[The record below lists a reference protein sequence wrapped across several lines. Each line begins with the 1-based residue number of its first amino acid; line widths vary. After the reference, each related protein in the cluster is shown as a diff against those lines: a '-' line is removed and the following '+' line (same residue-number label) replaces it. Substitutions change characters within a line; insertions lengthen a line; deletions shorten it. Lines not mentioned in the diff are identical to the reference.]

1 MSTGCWSLCTRAQ
14 SACSVNA
21 MADRPSS
28 SARAQLRSMS
38 PWGASHGHAVC
49 TWRSG
54 GSTGQGYNPDL
65 VGYVVEGLAYV
76 GGAFLIG
83 AGLYLVMRG
92 TFPAW
97 WRKRMLWP
105 LVNVTPRVSHLQG
118 WAEVALGIS
127 ILSIVFTTVAPEM
140 VAGILVVVA
149 FVTYLGGVVLYLFS
163 TWLSRRPAS

>member
-1 MSTGCWSLCTRAQ
+1 MSTGCWPWCTSAQ

-21 MADRPSS
+21 MAGKPSS
-28 SARAQLRSMS
+28 RARAQLRSMS
-38 PWGASHGHAVC
+38 PCGASQDHSVW

-97 WRKRMLWP
+97 WRRRMLWP
-105 LVNVTPRVSHLQG
+105 LVHVTPRVSHLQG
-118 WAEVALGIS
+118 WAAIAIGVS
-127 ILSIVFTTVAPEM
+127 ILAIVLTTLAPGV
-140 VAGILVVVA
+140 VAGILAVFA
-149 FVTYLGGVVLYLFS
+149 FVAYLAGVSLYLFS
-163 TWLSRRPAS
+163 T